1 MTNKQRLLAALK
13 GEKVDRLPW
22 VADLAWWHSVN
33 KKNGTLPE
41 EYEDMNLLE
50 LHRAVG
56 AIISS
61 GVFNFYKA
69 KSEENV
75 KVSSEVE
82 GDDIITRISTPVGRV
97 QARSTKTS
105 VSESYFQKEFM
116 IKRAEDCK
124 VMEYI
129 LDHTIIEPDL
139 DSVTK
144 LQEYYGED
152 GLSVPCLPRSPL
164 QKFLI
169 ELAGYENGFLAF
181 YDYREELE
189 SLMSAME
196 RADDEIYRIAGEC
209 PSDLIAFG
217 ENIDCDITN
226 PRLFKSYNIPYYKKR
241 TDELHKKGKLCLCHM
256 DGKLKTLLPLIKCT
270 GFDVIEGIAPQP
282 MGDITIVELKEA
294 LEGKVM
300 IWGGIP
306 ASILCPG
313 FSDEYVKEFTLDILR
328 TVAPE
333 GGFILGIGDMLPV
346 NGYIHRVKLISDIVK
361 DYGIYAAELS

>member
-1 MTNKQRLLAALK
+1 MTNKQRLLSALK

-41 EYEDMNLLE
+41 EYKDMNLFE

-56 AIISS
+56 AMISA
-61 GVFNFYKA
+61 GVFDFYKT
-69 KSEENV
+69 KTWESV

-82 GDDIITRISTPVGRV
+82 GDDIITRISTPVGEV
-97 QARSTKTS
+97 QAKSTKTS
-105 VSESYFQKEFM
+105 ISESYFQKEFL
-116 IKRAEDCK
+116 IKNAEDCK
-124 VMEYI
+124 VMEYV
-129 LDHTIIEPDL
+129 LDNTIIEPNL
-139 DSVTK
+139 DSVIK

-169 ELAGYENGFLAF
+169 ELAGYKNGFFAF
-181 YDYREELE
+181 YDYREAVE

-196 RADDEIYRIAGEC
+196 RVDNEIYRIVGEC
-209 PSDLIAFG
+209 PGNLIAFG
-217 ENIDCDITN
+217 ENIDCNITN
-226 PRLFKSYNIPYYKKR
+226 PELFKRYNLPYYRKR
-241 TDELHKKGKLCLCHM
+241 TDTLHKKGKLCLCHM
-256 DGKLKTLLPLIKCT
+256 DGKLKTLLPFIKYT

-282 MGDITIVELKEA
+282 MGDITLMELKEA

-313 FSDEYVKEFTLDILR
+313 FSDKYVKEFTLDTLR
-328 TVAPE
+328 TVAPG

-346 NGYIHRVKLISDIVK
+346 NGYIHRIRLISDIVEE
-361 DYGIYAAELS
+361 YG